1 MPTLRA
7 STREAHRTLYDTI
20 HRDFEVSF
28 DDSRLVRKRG
38 AQGTRKGRIATS
50 AATNYVMFAGVRF
63 RAHEAAHVL
72 RVGPDGP
79 LWSSERAAPA
89 DGDWTNVH
97 PRNWPPRSVPL
108 GAAGRAAAARAR
120 EAAIAAGLMRAG
132 IRPGEPWFA
141 QPRGRGARSVLTD
154 ARYWWTK
161 QVAAAG
167 ETDHTLSVPWA
178 SARQQSPRHWAVC
191 HHLARRASELLGAGP
206 ASAARI
212 ASAQAELLQERA
224 AIYADPQR
232 LAAAAAWASRASA
245 AGEIHD
251 TPGQAAQIHRAAAA
265 DAAAAPLADLY

>member
-7 STREAHRTLYDTI
+7 NTREAHRALYESI

-28 DDSRLVRKRG
+28 DDSRLVRKRSTQG
-38 AQGTRKGRIATS
+38 AKRGRVATA

-72 RVGPDGP
+72 RVGPEGP
-79 LWSSERAAPA
+79 LWPSERAAPA

-97 PRNWPPRSVPL
+97 PRNWPPRPEPL

-120 EAAIAAGLMRAG
+120 EAAIEAGLMRAG
-132 IRPGEPWFA
+132 VRPGEPWFS

-154 ARYWWTK
+154 ARYWWAK
-161 QVAAAG
+161 QAAAAG
-167 ETDHTLSVPWA
+167 ETDRTLSVPWE
-178 SARQQSPRHWAVC
+178 SARQRSPRHWAVC
-191 HHLARRASELLGAGP
+191 HHLAHRASELLGAGP

-212 ASAQAELLQERA
+212 ASVQAELLQERA

-232 LAAAAAWASRASA
+232 LANAAAWASRASA

-251 TPGQAAQIHRAAAA
+251 TPEQAARIHRANA
-265 DAAAAPLADLY
+265 DAAATPLDDLY

>member
-7 STREAHRTLYDTI
+7 NTREAHRALYESI

-28 DDSRLVRKRG
+28 DDSRLVRKRCTQG
-38 AQGTRKGRIATS
+38 AKRGRVATA

-72 RVGPDGP
+72 RVGPEGP
-79 LWSSERAAPA
+79 LWPNDRAAPA

-97 PRNWPPRSVPL
+97 PRNWPPRSAPL

-120 EAAIAAGLMRAG
+120 EAAIEAGLMRAG
-132 IRPGEPWFA
+132 VRPGEPWFS

-154 ARYWWTK
+154 ARYWWAK
-161 QVAAAG
+161 QAAAAG
-167 ETDHTLSVPWA
+167 ETDRTLSVPWE
-178 SARQQSPRHWAVC
+178 SARQRSPRHWAVC
-191 HHLARRASELLGAGP
+191 HHLAHRASELLGAGP
-206 ASAARI
+206 TSAARI
-212 ASAQAELLQERA
+212 ASVQAELLQERA

-232 LAAAAAWASRASA
+232 LAVAAAWASRASA

-251 TPGQAAQIHRAAAA
+251 TPEQAARNHHASA
-265 DAAAAPLADLY
+265 DAAATPLDDLY